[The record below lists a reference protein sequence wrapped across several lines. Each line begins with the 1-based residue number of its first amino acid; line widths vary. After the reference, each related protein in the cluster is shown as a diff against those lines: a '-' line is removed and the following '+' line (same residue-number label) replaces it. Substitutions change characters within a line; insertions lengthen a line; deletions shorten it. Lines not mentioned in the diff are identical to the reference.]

1 MFTLAMLRQVY
12 YGVVSRKGLWSPA
25 FRGSGIPGVDG
36 SYYTLGGDKFKL
48 RGFDFVYAV
57 MSLAAFATLALLT
70 DPVSTCFFKKMSA
83 TVLKVVPLLVS
94 VAISFV
100 LYFAP
105 TARNGIG
112 FRVDSSEHELADTTT
127 SSLLHHEPAHST
139 VAIH

>member
-1 MFTLAMLRQVY
+1 M
-12 YGVVSRKGLWSPA
+12 SSKGLWSPA

-36 SYYTLGGDKFKL
+36 SYYTLGGTKYKL

-57 MSLAAFATLALLT
+57 MSLAAFATLSLLT
-70 DPVSTCFFKKMSA
+70 DPVSSCYFKKLSA

-105 TARNGIG
+105 AARNGVG
-112 FRVDSSEHELADTTT
+112 FRVDSSEHVVADTTT
-127 SSLLHHEPAHST
+127 SSLLQHEPAHST
-139 VAIH
+139 VSIP